1 VHDGY
6 GAHGWPALRHVRS
19 IEENL
24 VASLIHSAAVDR
36 SSPVPAY
43 HQLAR
48 ALKAR
53 IDHGDWQ
60 PSERLPTEVEL
71 SQEYG
76 LSRATVRQ
84 ALSELARD
92 AYVSREQGKGTFVL
106 KTPTPLLHD
115 LSLPVGLAHRS
126 RTQGFVL
133 DSRVIRLERT
143 TRLVPSIAEQLGL
156 TAAAPVVEL
165 ERVMSIN
172 GVPSALSLSW
182 LPESLVPDLAT
193 AGLID
198 GSVSTTLRD
207 RYGLLAA
214 RYDNLLEVRSADPR
228 QASLL
233 SIAADA
239 PLILLTATS
248 FTAADS
254 PLEASWTYWRSDRVR
269 FRFGVTAELLPGGV
283 HPGQDGV
290 PAG

>member
-1 VHDGY
+1 VT
-6 GAHGWPALRHVRS
+6 
-19 IEENL
+19 
-24 VASLIHSAAVDR
+24 SLIHSAAVDR
-36 SSPVPAY
+36 SSPVPVY

-60 PSERLPTEVEL
+60 PGERLPTEIEL
-71 SQEYG
+71 SEEYG

-92 AYVSREQGKGTFVL
+92 AFVSREQGKGTFVL
-106 KTPTPLLHD
+106 RTPTPLLHD

-126 RTQGFVL
+126 RSQGFVL
-133 DSRVIRLERT
+133 DSRVIRLGRT
-143 TRLVPSIAEQLGL
+143 ARLLPSVAEQLGL
-156 TAAAPVVEL
+156 AAAAPVVEL
-165 ERVMSIN
+165 ERVLSID

-182 LPESLVPDLAT
+182 LPEALVPDLAA

-233 SIAADA
+233 SIAVDA
-239 PLILLTATS
+239 PLILLVATS
-248 FTAADS
+248 FAADNT
-254 PLEASWTYWRSDRVR
+254 PVEASWTYWRSDRVR
-269 FRFGVTAELLPGGV
+269 FRFGVNTVPTPG
-283 HPGQDGV
+283 
-290 PAG
+290 